1 MDYSRGGLHL
11 TEGFESCRL
20 IAYLDSKGIPT
31 IGYGHTRN
39 VHLGDT
45 CSQAQAEAWLLA
57 DVAIAQ
63 RAVDTCVRVSLTQ
76 GEYDALVDFAFN
88 CGITAFHESTMLKL
102 LNEGNYTAAANEF
115 ARWDKCDGQEVA
127 GLLRRR
133 VAEKQEFLS

>member
-1 MDYSRGGLHL
+1 MQYSRTGLHL
-11 TEGFESCRL
+11 TEQFESCRL
-20 IAYLDSKGIPT
+20 LAYKDSKGIPT

-57 DVAIAQ
+57 DVAIAAT
-63 RAVDTCVRVSLTQ
+63 AVSTMVRVTLTQ

-102 LNEGNYTAAANEF
+102 LNEGNYAAAAYEF